1 MSIIIMMIIIIM
13 TMIKAGVHPDAS
25 NPVFGNSSPV
35 RLFPT
40 FIHFFDAA
48 QTGCHDHDH
57 DHYNHNDDQ
66 LIIIIMMM
74 IKVRLFPT
82 FVHFFDAAQTG

>member
-1 MSIIIMMIIIIM
+1 MIIIIM
-13 TMIKAGVHPDAS
+13 TMIKAGVNPDAS

-40 FIHFFDAA
+40 FIHFFAAA

-57 DHYNHNDDQ
+57 CNHNDDQ